1 MTTEPSDCPLTV
13 APSEHDQR
21 LDRVNGAPV
30 RIVAVDGDDPLSE
43 RLAAAGLW
51 PGVVVERLASAPFGG
66 PLLFR
71 VQGYRLALRRSE
83 AARVRV
89 APSAPAAPSA
99 GAAG

>member
-1 MTTEPSDCPLTV
+1 LTP
-13 APSEHDQR
+13 APSEADQR
-21 LDRVNGAPV
+21 LDEALAAPV
-30 RIVAVDGDDPLSE
+30 RVVAIEGDDPLSE

-66 PLLFR
+66 PMLFR

-89 APSAPAAPSA
+89 TASA